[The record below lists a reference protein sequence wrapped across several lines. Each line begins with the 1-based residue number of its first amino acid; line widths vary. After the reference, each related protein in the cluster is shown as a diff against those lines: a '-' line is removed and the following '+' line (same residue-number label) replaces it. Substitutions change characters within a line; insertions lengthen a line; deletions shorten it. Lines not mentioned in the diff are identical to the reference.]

1 MLEVN
6 ANGDVVDPSSEDDH
20 DDGDAAADETIRR
33 LDLAA
38 NVDLRAAR
46 RDAGDDGVLS
56 PRDVNLAKAILA
68 MSMYP
73 KVALPDARNG
83 SLRDSD
89 ARFHTVSTRDATIH
103 PTSTLADSDFAP
115 VVGEA
120 VLFAES
126 LETSRTF
133 LCGCARVPAHVV

>member
-46 RDAGDDGVLS
+46 RDAGDDGVYR
-56 PRDVNLAKAILA
+56 P
-68 MSMYP
+68 
-73 KVALPDARNG
+73 
-83 SLRDSD
+83 
-89 ARFHTVSTRDATIH
+89 AT
-103 PTSTLADSDFAP
+103 
-115 VVGEA
+115 
-120 VLFAES
+120 
-126 LETSRTF
+126 
-133 LCGCARVPAHVV
+133 